1 MSACRP
7 HWPLAGTSWGVPL
20 RNSVSDGRLLFLL
33 HPVCH
38 AISNSKTSSGG
49 SWWPPICLAE
59 GWTLSESTSFSTM
72 TCPRTRTPTSTE

>member
-7 HWPLAGTSWGVPL
+7 HRPQAGTSWGVPL
-20 RNSVSDGRLLFLL
+20 RNSVSDGRLLFLP

-59 GWTLSESTSFSTM
+59 GWTLSESTSSSTM
-72 TCPRTRTPTSTE
+72 TCLRTRTPTSTE